1 MEEFLVSNDSLVSV
15 VIPAYNVEEYISD
28 CLDSVKRQTYTNLE
42 VIIVDDG
49 TPDNSGVIADKYAA
63 EDSRFLV
70 IHKKNGGVAS
80 ARNTGLQKAR
90 GEFVLFIDPDDWIT
104 EDHVE
109 YLLRLQSVDNAD
121 MCISTLL
128 FTQKKEE
135 QPEKIYVKT
144 ITAEDAS
151 ALLLSPD
158 TYVGSYG
165 KLYRREW
172 LIDNNILQNE
182 KIYSGEGLNF
192 TIKAAQHANKVTIS
206 NKKIYY
212 YRRNV
217 SKSATTRFDLKMI
230 TNNEYSLNVIKDEAI
245 KTNSKFDT
253 MWKLFRTHLFI
264 SGIIAIRT
272 NASKEQYLDEYTYWM
287 NTIKKDRYE
296 LITSGYIPFKSKVR
310 IVIASLFPGVWSKLA
325 AAKRKKIFNESV

>member
-1 MEEFLVSNDSLVSV
+1 MKKDCLVSI
-15 VIPAYNVEEYISD
+15 VIPAYNVEEYIEE
-28 CLDSVKRQTYTNLE
+28 CLESVKKQTYANFE

-49 TPDNSGVIADKYAA
+49 TPDNSGKIADDFA
-63 EDSRFLV
+63 ERDCRFSV

-80 ARNTGLQKAR
+80 ARNTGLQRAK
-90 GEFVLFIDPDDWIT
+90 GEFILFIDPDDWIT

-109 YLLRLQSVDNAD
+109 YLLTLQNAENAD

-128 FTQKKEE
+128 FTKKNEPQSE
-135 QPEKIYVKT
+135 NIYIKT
-144 ITAEDAS
+144 ISAEDAS
-151 ALLLSPD
+151 ALLLSPE

-165 KLYRREW
+165 KLYRRDW
-172 LIDNNILQNE
+172 LIENRIFQNE

-192 TIKAAQHANKVTIS
+192 TVKAAQHANKVTIS

-230 TNNEYSLNVIKDEAI
+230 SNNEYSLNVIKSEAI
-245 KTNSKFDT
+245 KTNEKFDV

-272 NASKEQYLDEYTYWM
+272 NASKKQYLEEYTYWM
-287 NTIKKDRYE
+287 NIIKQDRFE
-296 LITSGYIPFKSKVR
+296 LVKSSYVPTKSKIR
-310 IVIASLFPGVWSKLA
+310 IVIASLLPGVWSKLA
-325 AAKRKKIFNESV
+325 AAKRKKIFDESV